1 MLFIKDRQAVQKLL
15 AALLLTSSIYAGA
28 AQFDSSS
35 FTIQSI
41 DVEGLQRISIGTVY
55 SYLPIKV
62 GDEMTPAEST
72 QVIQDL
78 YNTNFFSNIA
88 LSRRGDTLV
97 INLQELPVI
106 SAIHLSGNKAIATD
120 KLMKVLNQ
128 NGFTEGH
135 VYNQV
140 FIKEMRESLQ
150 DQYYSQGK
158 YNARV
163 DVIVKDEPRNRV
175 SIDIKI
181 SEGVIAKIYSINI
194 VGNHVFSQSTLL
206 DQLTISTPGWF
217 TWYTGTDEYSS
228 EKLQASLSALSDY
241 YTDNGYITFH
251 VDSAQVALTPDRK
264 SVYITINVTEGDK
277 YTFKGHNLSG
287 DLILPRAQLEKLV
300 TIKAGDVFSRQ
311 TVLDTDKAI
320 SRALGNIGY
329 AFAKVEAA
337 PQIDKQTKTVFMAL
351 KIEPGVKTYV
361 NQINFHGNASVND
374 AVLRNNMRQMEG
386 AVWNADNIEQS
397 KWRLQQL
404 PYISDIQMTPTP
416 VPGTRDKVDVDYK
429 ITEKNSASFTASI
442 GYSQLDGIIL
452 SAGVT
457 EHDFLGTG
465 KTVGFNFS
473 KSKGYQSYTV
483 NYTDP
488 YYTMDGV
495 SRTVSAYFSK
505 VNPGK
510 LNLTNSYSLSQ
521 MGLAVSYDIPIS
533 EVLDEQQ
540 DVNIGYGLEHTVLA
554 VGPNPPSDVS
564 NFLKQH
570 GADFSTVNLTGGWS
584 LNGFDRMVF
593 PTKGFTESVNTKVAV
608 PATQKSIGY
617 YTVGYQAE
625 WFKPLFDGDR
635 YVFQLK
641 GSTNYGGAYW
651 RASELPF
658 YENFYAGGIGSVR
671 GYEGNT
677 LGPMDSNGNPFG
689 GNFSLYG
696 TAGLIVPSFIA
707 PNSLRTTLFFDG
719 GNVYDTFGHRY
730 RPHINTLRYSA
741 GVEFD
746 WLTPLGAINISLAK
760 PLNAKPGDDT
770 QFFQFSIG
778 QTF

>member
-1 MLFIKDRQAVQKLL
+1 MQKLL
-15 AALLLTSSIYAGA
+15 AILLLTTSIYAGA
-28 AQFDSSS
+28 AQLDSSS

-41 DVEGLQRISIGTVY
+41 DIEGLQRISLGTVY

-62 GDEMTPAEST
+62 GDQMTPAEST

-78 YNTNFFSNIA
+78 YDTNFFSNIS
-88 LSRRGDTLV
+88 LSRRGNTLV

-106 SAIHLSGNKAIATD
+106 SAIHLSGNKDIPTD
-120 KLMKVLNQ
+120 KLTKVLND
-128 NGFTEGH
+128 NGFTEGR
-135 VYNQV
+135 VYNRV
-140 FIKEMRESLQ
+140 FIKEMKESLQ
-150 DQYYSQGK
+150 DQYYAQGK

-175 SIDIKI
+175 SIDIKV

-194 VGNHVFSQSTLL
+194 VGNHVFSQNTLL

-241 YTDNGYITFH
+241 YMDSGYIEFH
-251 VDSAQVALTPDRK
+251 VGSAQVALTPDRK
-264 SVYITINVTEGDK
+264 SVYITINVSEGDK
-277 YTFKGHNLSG
+277 YSFKGYSLVG
-287 DLILPRAQLEKLV
+287 DLILPKDQLTKLV
-300 TIKAGDVFSRQ
+300 TIKMGDVFSRQ

-320 SRALGNIGY
+320 SRALGNVGY
-329 AFAKVEAA
+329 AFAKVEAT
-337 PQIDKQTKTVFMAL
+337 PTINKKTKTVFMTL
-351 KIEPGVKTYV
+351 TVEPGVKTYV
-361 NQINFHGNASVND
+361 NEINFHGNAGVND

-386 AVWNADNIEQS
+386 AVWNTDNIEQS

-404 PYISDIQMTPTP
+404 PYISDIEMTPTP
-416 VPGTRDKVDVDYK
+416 IPGSKDKVDVNYK
-429 ITEKNSASFTASI
+429 ITEKNSANFTASI

-473 KSKGYQSYTV
+473 KSKGYQSYAV

-495 SRTVSAYFSK
+495 SRTISAYLTK

-510 LNLTNSYSLSQ
+510 LNLTDGYTISQ
-521 MGLAVSYDIPIS
+521 SGVAVSYDIPVS

-540 DVNIGYGLEHTVLA
+540 DINLGYGLEHTTLN
-554 VGPNPPSDVS
+554 VGANPPWEVSD
-564 NFLKQH
+564 FFKRH
-570 GADFSTVNLTGGWS
+570 GHDFTTVNLTAGWS

-593 PTKGFTESVNTKVAV
+593 PTKGFTESVNAKVAV
-608 PATQKSIGY
+608 PTTQKSIGY
-617 YTVGYQAE
+617 YTATYQAE
-625 WFKPLFDGDR
+625 WFKPLFNADR
-635 YVFQLK
+635 YIIELK
-641 GSTNYGGAYW
+641 GTTSYGGAYY
-651 RASELPF
+651 RSGELPF

-677 LGPMDSNGNPFG
+677 LGPLDSNGNPFG
-689 GNFSLYG
+689 GNVAAYG

-707 PNSLRTTLFFDG
+707 PSSLRTTLFLDG
-719 GNVYDTFGHRY
+719 GNVFTTY
-730 RPHINTLRYSA
+730 RGATYKPSIRDLRYSA
-741 GVEFD
+741 GIEFD

-760 PLNAKPGDDT
+760 PLNAKPADQT